1 MIYVDVKV
9 GLRVSGGFHDV
20 APLYISSVYRDGLFY
35 LRSRTA
41 KRMATHCC
49 GSDNCCCEW
58 ASKVTIKA
66 PDGTILRPMYY
77 DDVGLPRVL
86 TSRRDI

>member
-1 MIYVDVKV
+1 MIYVDKTIR
-9 GLRVSGGFHDV
+9 LEVSGGYHDV
-20 APLYISSVYRDGLFY
+20 APLYISSVYRDGLYY
-35 LRSRTA
+35 LQSRAA

-49 GSDNCCCEW
+49 GSNCCCEW

-66 PDGTILRPMYY
+66 PDGTILRPMHY
-77 DDVGLPRVL
+77 DDAGLPSVL

>member
-1 MIYVDVKV
+1 MIYVNKTVRLK
-9 GLRVSGGFHDV
+9 VSGGFHDV
-20 APLYISSVYRDGLFY
+20 APLYIRSVYRNGLFY

-49 GSDNCCCEW
+49 GIAECYCEW

-77 DDVGLPRVL
+77 DDVGLPSVL
-86 TSRRDI
+86 ASRRDI

>member
-1 MIYVDVKV
+1 MRYVHVKV
-9 GLRVSGGFHDV
+9 GLCVSGGFHDV
-20 APLYISSVYRDGLFY
+20 APLYISSVYRDGLYY
-35 LRSRTA
+35 LKPRAA

-49 GSDNCCCEW
+49 GIADCACEW

-77 DDVGLPRVL
+77 DDVGLPYVL
-86 TSRRDI
+86 RRDI

>member
-1 MIYVDVKV
+1 MIYVDNKTVRLK
-9 GLRVSGGFHDV
+9 VSGGYHDV
-20 APLYISSVYRDGLFY
+20 APLYIPAVYRNGLFY
-35 LRSRTA
+35 LRHRTA

-49 GSDNCCCEW
+49 GIAECYCEW

-77 DDVGLPRVL
+77 DPKGLPCVL
-86 TSRRDI
+86 RRDI

>member
-1 MIYVDVKV
+1 MRYVHVKV
-9 GLRVSGGFHDV
+9 GLCVSGGFHDV
-20 APLYISSVYRDGLFY
+20 APIYVSAVYRNGLYY
-35 LRSRTA
+35 LKPRAA

-49 GSDNCCCEW
+49 GSDNCYCEW

-77 DDVGLPRVL
+77 DPKGLPCVL
-86 TSRRDI
+86 RRDI